1 VARLRGIYRRKG
13 SGKYWLRYADAH
25 GQIIRESSGTSD
37 YKAALKELAKRRG
50 DVAKGKEVER
60 RKAHKVFLK
69 DVMPN
74 YLRFVQNQRA
84 YKNKEYIGRELLE
97 KFGNIPLQRF
107 NVAMLESYQQE
118 LLGKGKGSATVN
130 RKMAMLKH
138 LVRKAND
145 WKMVDD
151 GTLRTVRKVKQLK
164 EPPGR
169 LRYLTGKDVQRLLAE
184 CKPHIRPIVIVAL
197 NTGMRRGEILNLKWD
212 DVDLRNGLL
221 LVKDTKNGESR
232 AVPINDAVRGVLAG
246 IVRWLDSQYVFCNQK
261 GQPLREIKHTFNS
274 ACRKA
279 GIRDFRFHDLRH
291 SAASFMAM
299 GGVSL
304 LAIGTILGHKTASMT
319 KRYSHLSPDHLQGAV
334 AVIDQAI
341 NQTSGLLA
349 QFSDTV
355 EENSHP
361 ADSSAGV
368 TARN

>member
-1 VARLRGIYRRKG
+1 VARVKGVYRREGTK
-13 SGKYWLRYADAH
+13 KYWLRYADAH
-25 GQIIRESSGTSD
+25 SQIIRESSGTSD

-50 DVAKGKEVER
+50 EVAEGKEVER
-60 RKAHKVFLK
+60 RRVHKVYLK
-69 DVMPN
+69 DVMDD
-74 YLRFVQNQRA
+74 YLQFVRNQRA
-84 YKNKEYIGRELLE
+84 FKNKEYIGRELLSR
-97 KFGNIPLQRF
+97 FGNIPLQRF
-107 NVAMLESYQQE
+107 GVSLLESYQQE
-118 LLGKGKGSATVN
+118 LIAEGKGPATVN

-145 WKMVDD
+145 WKMVGE
-151 GTLRTVRKVKQLK
+151 GTLRTIRKVKQLK

-169 LRYLTGKDVQRLLAE
+169 LRYLTGQEVQRLLAA
-184 CKPHIRPIVIVAL
+184 CKSHIRPIVIVAL
-197 NTGMRRGEILNLKWD
+197 NTGMRRGEILKLKWD

-221 LVKDTKNGESR
+221 LVKDTKNSESR
-232 AVPINDAVRGVLAG
+232 AVPINAAVREVLAG
-246 IVRWLDSQYVFCNQK
+246 IVRRLDSPYIFRNPK
-261 GQPLREIKHTFNS
+261 GQPYKEVKHAFGS

-319 KRYSHLSPDHLQGAV
+319 KRYSHLSPEYLQSAV
-334 AVIDQAI
+334 AVIDREI
-341 NQTSGLLA
+341 NQTSGLLT

-355 EENSHP
+355 DKNSHP
-361 ADSSAGV
+361 ADPSAGV

>member
-1 VARLRGIYRRKG
+1 MARVKGVYRRKG

-25 GQIIRESSGTSD
+25 GQMIRESSGTSD

-50 DVAKGKEVER
+50 EVAEGKEVER
-60 RKAHKVFLK
+60 RRVHKVYLN
-69 DVMPN
+69 DVMPE

-84 YKNKEYIGRELLE
+84 YKNKEYIGRELLGR
-97 KFGNIPLQRF
+97 FGNIPLQRF
-107 NVAMLESYQQE
+107 SVSMLESFQQE
-118 LLGKGKGSATVN
+118 LIAEGKGPATVN

-145 WKMVDD
+145 WKMADD
-151 GTLRTVRKVKQLK
+151 GTLRTIRKVKQLK

-169 LRYLTGKDVQRLLAE
+169 LRYLTGQEVLRLLAE
-184 CKPHIRPIVIVAL
+184 CKKHIRPIVTVAL
-197 NTGMRRGEILNLKWD
+197 NTGMRRGEILKLKWE

-221 LVKDTKNGESR
+221 LLKDTKNGESR
-232 AVPINDAVRGVLAG
+232 AVPINAAVREVLAG
-246 IVRWLDSQYVFCNQK
+246 IVRRLDSKYVFCNPK
-261 GQPLREIKHTFNS
+261 GQPLKEIKHGFES

-319 KRYSHLSPDHLQGAV
+319 KRYSHLSPGHLQDAV
-334 AVIDQAI
+334 AVIDRAI

-349 QFSDTV
+349 QFSGTV

-361 ADSSAGV
+361 AEPSAGV
-368 TARN
+368 TT